1 MSTFYLLPPR
11 RLLGQRLARQLG
23 TLLPGIDSRLIDV
36 SRLADLLDSALAH
49 LPDVYLIYRE
59 DLPDGEDAASALKHG
74 FGAEPGD
81 EVIEVRHGDRSDEIV
96 TRRWRVDGPQPL
108 RRAA

>member
-11 RLLGQRLARQLG
+11 RLVGQRLARQLG

-36 SRLADLLDSALAH
+36 SQLADLLDSALAH

-59 DLPDGEDAASALKHG
+59 DLPDGESERSLASYRLPAVSGNPPPAPATK
-74 FGAEPGD
+74 P
-81 EVIEVRHGDRSDEIV
+81 
-96 TRRWRVDGPQPL
+96 
-108 RRAA
+108 